1 MMTNLEIEVLEC
13 DRMLTPEQKFE
24 LLTPENKAAVIRQ
37 IELLRACQ
45 SSGR

>member
-1 MMTNLEIEVLEC
+1 MLATEIK
-13 DRMLTPEQKFE
+13 DKYQTLTSEQKFE

-37 IELLRACQ
+37 IELLAACQ